1 MRPQQTP
8 LSLQIRQLDVNR
20 YMARFLNVTWHIPD
34 LVAEE
39 LKESTKFTFVG
50 TRRPDL
56 EKPLTEMEVL
66 IKHFP
71 LCSAS
76 LTFLKTSSHRYT

>member
-1 MRPQQTP
+1 MRPRQTP

-20 YMARFLNVTWHIPD
+20 YMVRFLNVTWHIPD

-39 LKESTKFTFVG
+39 LKGSTKIAFVG

-66 IKHFP
+66 IIFAFP
-71 LCSAS
+71 VHV
-76 LTFLKTSSHRYT
+76 FVFF